1 MSSIKEVTGH
11 LNAEGHRYA
20 ILVAR
25 FNHFV
30 VDQLVNGAVDA
41 LVRHGCNAD
50 DITIYRVPG
59 GFELPIAAKRIAN
72 AGEVDAIV

>member
-1 MSSIKEVTGH
+1 MSNIKEVTGH

-30 VDQLVNGAVDA
+30 VDQLVNGAIDT
-41 LVRHGCNAD
+41 LIRHGCSAD
-50 DITIYRVPG
+50 NITVSAP
-59 GFELPIAAKRIAN
+59 
-72 AGEVDAIV
+72 